1 MKSPCA
7 DGRDVR
13 RLETGT
19 CGPVFLR
26 LLSHFGKLLEIIKYL
41 TCHSFYQLVK
51 SQDLPNSYCQTVGDA
66 LIYYN
71 TLSCVLECHKATM
84 FGCLQSSSNYTHV
97 M

>member
-51 SQDLPNSYCQTVGDA
+51 SQDLPNSFCQTVGDA
-66 LIYYN
+66 LS
-71 TLSCVLECHKATM
+71 SCFDSSWTGLK
-84 FGCLQSSSNYTHV
+84 QSSSYRGRSCTLLFFNLL
-97 M
+97 